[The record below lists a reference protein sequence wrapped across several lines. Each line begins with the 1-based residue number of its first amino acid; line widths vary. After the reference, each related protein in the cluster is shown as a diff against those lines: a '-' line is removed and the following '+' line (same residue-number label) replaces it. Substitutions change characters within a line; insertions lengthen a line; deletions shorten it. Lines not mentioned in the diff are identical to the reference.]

1 MTSSPLTAVPSA
13 VPPAP
18 SGGAAPEHARLWDA
32 VLEEL
37 RLDPAI
43 SPANFSTWLRETQ
56 LLEVPVGPRGPGG
69 PTAGP
74 ISRPEGPGEGQR
86 EGSIAGNITGGSAGG
101 SNGSDEYVVGAP
113 HSFARDRLAR
123 SFRPAVEQALARCL
137 GHSSVRVRFAVA
149 DSNTEP
155 SRGTPPASELAP
167 APSRYTFA
175 RFVAGKGS
183 EFAVAAARAVADNP
197 ALAYNPFYLHGS
209 AGCGKTHLLQ
219 AIGSQILGRS
229 PGVPSGYL
237 TAAALARE
245 ITSETRAAGG
255 AADARRYRAAGILL
269 LDDVQSL
276 GNASPSAGSVAPAA
290 PDAIAARQVQEEM
303 LQLLVTLHD
312 ANVQVVVAGDE
323 PPRAMTGLSER
334 LRSWLQMGLVA
345 GIGAPDFDTRLTLVR
360 QRAEALRVLLPPP
373 VLEVIARRAP
383 GNVRELEGLVTRVAA
398 AAELSRLPLTI
409 EHVGALLAEV
419 LGPAPVPSRRRA
431 TAEQVVLAVAATFGV
446 PVAAVKGRRR
456 DKEVVVPRQVA
467 MYLMR
472 HETGASLAEIG
483 AELGGR
489 DHSTVIHGCEK
500 VAAALARD
508 ARLGEYVAAA
518 RQLLAPDGGR

>member
-13 VPPAP
+13 VPPAS
-18 SGGAAPEHARLWDA
+18 SGVASPERARLWNA
-32 VLEEL
+32 VLDEL

-56 LLEVPVGPRGPGG
+56 LLEGPVESP
-69 PTAGP
+69 AGS
-74 ISRPEGPGEGQR
+74 ISHSEAHR
-86 EGSIAGNITGGSAGG
+86 EGRRAGSMSGG

-137 GHSSVRVRFAVA
+137 GQPSVRVRFAIA
-149 DSNTEP
+149 DPSRDP
-155 SRGTPPASELAP
+155 SRGALPAPEYPP

-175 RFVAGKGS
+175 RFVSGKGS

-219 AIGSQILGRS
+219 AIGSHISEQR

-245 ITSETRAAGG
+245 ITSSIRAAGG
-255 AADARRYRAAGILL
+255 VADPRRYRGAGILL

-276 GNASPSAGSVAPAA
+276 GNMSLSAGSVAPPA
-290 PDAIAARQVQEEM
+290 PDAIAVRQMQEEV
-303 LQLLVTLHD
+303 LQLLVALHD

-345 GIGAPDFDTRLTLVR
+345 GIGAPDFDTRLILVR
-360 QRAEALRVLLPPP
+360 QRADALRVPLPPP

-383 GNVRELEGLVTRVAA
+383 GNIRELDGLVTRVAA

-446 PVAAVKGRRR
+446 AVAAMKGRRR

-518 RQLLAPDGGR
+518 RQLLTPQGGR

>member
-1 MTSSPLTAVPSA
+1 MTSSPLTA

-18 SGGAAPEHARLWDA
+18 SGGAAPERARLWDA
-32 VLEEL
+32 VLDEL

-56 LLEVPVGPRGPGG
+56 LLEGPVQPH
-69 PTAGP
+69 AGL
-74 ISRPEGPGEGQR
+74 ISQSEGPGA
-86 EGSIAGNITGGSAGG
+86 GSVSAGG
-101 SNGSDEYVVGAP
+101 DEYVVGAP

-137 GHSSVRVRFAVA
+137 GRSSVRVRFAIA
-149 DSNTEP
+149 DSHQEP
-155 SRGTPPASELAP
+155 GRGALPVPQLASTPP
-167 APSRYTFA
+167 RYTFA
-175 RFVAGKGS
+175 RFASGKGS

-219 AIGSQILGRS
+219 AIGSHLSEQR
-229 PGVPSGYL
+229 PGIPSGYL

-245 ITSETRAAGG
+245 ITSATRTAGG
-255 AADARRYRAAGILL
+255 AADPRRYRAAGILL

-276 GNASPSAGSVAPAA
+276 GNASPASGSVAPPA
-290 PDAIAARQVQEEM
+290 PDVAAARQVQDEV

-360 QRAEALRVLLPPP
+360 QRAEALRVSLPPP

-409 EHVGALLAEV
+409 EHVGGLLAEV

-518 RQLLAPDGGR
+518 RQLLTPEAAR